1 MIGLVIITVVTIS
14 MVLVVPMIVVSIV
27 VIVAIMIFVEVVKVV
42 VISIVREEL
51 WTVWVRCPIVQ
62 VDIEVVDVIGL
73 LIIVM
78 SVVIACLDL
87 NEHHFFV
94 VVSVSLV
101 CHVSAKSSSQES

>member
-1 MIGLVIITVVTIS
+1 MVWLVIITVVTIS
-14 MVLVVPMIVVSIV
+14 MVLVVSIV
-27 VIVAIMIFVEVVKVV
+27 VTVAIMIIVEVVKVV

-51 WTVWVRCPIVQ
+51 FIVWIRCPIVQ

-73 LIIVM
+73 LVRVM

-101 CHVSAKSSSQES
+101 CQVSTKSSSQES

>member
-14 MVLVVPMIVVSIV
+14 MVLVVSIV
-27 VIVAIMIFVEVVKVV
+27 VTVAIMIIVEVVKVV

-51 WTVWVRCPIVQ
+51 WIVWIRCPIVQ

-73 LIIVM
+73 LVIVM

-101 CHVSAKSSSQES
+101 CHVSTKSSSQESR